1 MQPILHITSTS
12 QFSLARGLPY
22 IWILVIVS
30 VLLFIVQTYL
40 SLYLFSVLVSL
51 VLSPAGQLMM
61 SLLLVGLN
69 LVFSSIGLSSNLLLI
84 VLIFNLKGFAETEI
98 VLSDLKLVQL
108 LISNLDYDYNT
119 ILIPTTSRRLWFR
132 YNFEIMLIEI
142 DRFWSFFRL
151 NSTIFDHFLI
161 KR

>member
-51 VLSPAGQLMM
+51 VLSPAGRLMM

-69 LVFSSIGLSSNLLLI
+69 LVFSFIGLSSNLLLI

-98 VLSDLKLVQL
+98 ILSDLKLVQL
-108 LISNLDYDYNT
+108 LISNLDY
-119 ILIPTTSRRLWFR
+119 
-132 YNFEIMLIEI
+132 E
-142 DRFWSFFRL
+142 FF
-151 NSTIFDHFLI
+151 IFLVFLVIFVYPPLDGLFFSLFLHYCFLI
-161 KR
+161 

>member
-69 LVFSSIGLSSNLLLI
+69 LVFSFIGLSSNLLLI

-98 VLSDLKLVQL
+98 ILSDLKLVQL
-108 LISNLDYDYNT
+108 LISNLDY
-119 ILIPTTSRRLWFR
+119 
-132 YNFEIMLIEI
+132 E
-142 DRFWSFFRL
+142 FF
-151 NSTIFDHFLI
+151 IFLVFLVIFVYPPLDGLFFSLFLHYCFLI
-161 KR
+161 

>member
-1 MQPILHITSTS
+1 MQPILHITSTC

-51 VLSPAGQLMM
+51 SPAGQLTM

-69 LVFSSIGLSSNLLLI
+69 LVFSFIGLSSNLLLI

-98 VLSDLKLVQL
+98 ILSDLKLVQL
-108 LISNLDYDYNT
+108 LISNLDYEFF
-119 ILIPTTSRRLWFR
+119 IFLVFLLIFVYPPLDG
-132 YNFEIMLIEI
+132 L
-142 DRFWSFFRL
+142 FFSLFL
-151 NSTIFDHFLI
+151 NYCFLI
-161 KR
+161 

>member
-22 IWILVIVS
+22 IWILVIVW

-40 SLYLFSVLVSL
+40 SLYLFSVLVS
-51 VLSPAGQLMM
+51 LSPAGQLMM

-98 VLSDLKLVQL
+98 ILSDLKFVQL
-108 LISNLDYDYNT
+108 LISNLDY
-119 ILIPTTSRRLWFR
+119 
-132 YNFEIMLIEI
+132 E
-142 DRFWSFFRL
+142 FFVFSVFL
-151 NSTIFDHFLI
+151 VIFVYPPLDGLFFSLFLHYCFLI
-161 KR
+161 

>member
-1 MQPILHITSTS
+1 VQPILHITSTS

-69 LVFSSIGLSSNLLLI
+69 LVFSFIGLSSNLLLI

-98 VLSDLKLVQL
+98 ILSDLKLVQL
-108 LISNLDYDYNT
+108 LISNLDY
-119 ILIPTTSRRLWFR
+119 
-132 YNFEIMLIEI
+132 E
-142 DRFWSFFRL
+142 FFVFL
-151 NSTIFDHFLI
+151 VFLVIFVYPPLDGLFFSLFLHYCFLI
-161 KR
+161 

>member
-51 VLSPAGQLMM
+51 SLAGQLMM
-61 SLLLVGLN
+61 SLLLVSLN

-98 VLSDLKLVQL
+98 ILSDLKLVQL
-108 LISNLDYDYNT
+108 LISNLDY
-119 ILIPTTSRRLWFR
+119 
-132 YNFEIMLIEI
+132 E
-142 DRFWSFFRL
+142 FF
-151 NSTIFDHFLI
+151 IFLVFLVIFVYPPLDGLFFSLFLHYCFLI
-161 KR
+161 